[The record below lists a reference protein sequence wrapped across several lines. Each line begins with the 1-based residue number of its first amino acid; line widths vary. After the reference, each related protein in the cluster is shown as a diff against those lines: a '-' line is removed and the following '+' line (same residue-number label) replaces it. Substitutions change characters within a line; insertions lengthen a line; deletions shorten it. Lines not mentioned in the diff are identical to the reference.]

1 MADFRVSPGVP
12 REKSKKIYD
21 VRQKFRVFLAIFHEK
36 TRFFGFFGVPVIKE
50 EKAIALRPY
59 DIFVLF
65 HQCAMQWTQISI
77 RDSQEN
83 GCILPKNGGQKQG
96 ILGCQ
101 KRGF

>member
-59 DIFVLF
+59 DIRFWLLF
-65 HQCAMQWTQISI
+65 LRNAM
-77 RDSQEN
+77 DPDFN
-83 GCILPKNGGQKQG
+83 
-96 ILGCQ
+96 
-101 KRGF
+101 KRFPGKRLHFT

>member
-59 DIFVLF
+59 DMFFCYLLVRN
-65 HQCAMQWTQISI
+65 AM
-77 RDSQEN
+77 DPDFN
-83 GCILPKNGGQKQG
+83 
-96 ILGCQ
+96 
-101 KRGF
+101 KRFPGKRLHFT